1 MVNTLIITYQRLD
14 LRDPDDRN
22 QINQALNGNPEY
34 SFHQSDGSLLPSAEL
49 LAALNAFTDENEAA
63 DLSLDELEQLSGGV
77 GLPEALVSSTI
88 LMAMVAG
95 ASGSFV
101 NSMGASSSSQ
111 IQDMLNAGI
120 HSDIENVATFIYHNQ
135 ESNGTYS
142 DTLQTYMEGG
152 QQVEKGLDFIN
163 ANYVDSD
170 SSLQG
175 QEVIPVGSESVL
187 RTMEADGNKITVT
200 YTYPWH
206 LRQPDTGNRYV
217 IQDITM
223 VAPAAGLCRD
233 SGGTTGNCRVA
244 ER

>member
-34 SFHQSDGSLLPSAEL
+34 SFHQSDGSLLPSADL
-49 LAALNAFTDENEAA
+49 LTALNAFTDENEAA

-101 NSMGASSSSQ
+101 NSMGASSNSQ

-120 HSDIENVATFIYHNQ
+120 HSDIENVRHDLSTHNQ

-152 QQVEKGLDFIN
+152 QQVEKGLGFDFID

-170 SSLQG
+170 PSLQG
-175 QEVIPVGSESVL
+175 VQEVIPVGSESVL
-187 RTMEADGNKITVT
+187 RTLEADGNKITVT
-200 YTYPWH
+200 YTYDPDGNYS
-206 LRQPDTGNRYV
+206 QPDTEGNRFV

-223 VAPAAGLCRD
+223 VAPAAGWL
-233 SGGTTGNCRVA
+233 S
-244 ER
+244 